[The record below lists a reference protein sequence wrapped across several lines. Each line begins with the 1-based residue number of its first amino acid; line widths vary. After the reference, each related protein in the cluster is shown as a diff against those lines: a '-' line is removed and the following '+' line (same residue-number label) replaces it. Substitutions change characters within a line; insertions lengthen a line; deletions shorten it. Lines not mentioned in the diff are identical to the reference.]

1 MLLLSWGRSGRW
13 DNTASNPGLA
23 SSAGGQH
30 PIARKIFPARVYV
43 LNGRSNS
50 VSVIDSG
57 RAWRNPATGKPKEIF
72 RPAGAG
78 TVRLLERH
86 ESEMLERQATEG
98 SVVVSK
104 NFLRSQLTVH
114 RFPSLPI
121 V

>member
-1 MLLLSWGRSGRW
+1 MSMTSLSQFPLLNHQTRKVQ
-13 DNTASNPGLA
+13 N
-23 SSAGGQH
+23 SS
-30 PIARKIFPARVYV
+30 
-43 LNGRSNS
+43 
-50 VSVIDSG
+50 
-57 RAWRNPATGKPKEIF
+57 
-72 RPAGAG
+72 
-78 TVRLLERH
+78 LERH